1 MARTQEGK
9 SIAISSGFLDELK
22 VHAIM
27 DLSLGSG
34 ALLEA
39 ALSRGIL
46 YHGLCRNRPRMN
58 WPQGIADRASCGLI
72 ATEGSSLLSSE
83 RPAPAEELHAKKASS
98 KKEEKLYCTTCC
110 ALSKEEWQQK
120 RREVYTE
127 KMTKRGYG
135 GSASTTVP
143 AKGVP
148 CGIGFA
154 CNSAVQQSSGD
165 FLCRFDADDVMY
177 PE

>member
-1 MARTQEGK
+1 MRVDAPRGRAGPDGSSWAVARWSLCVHMPMARTQEGK

-83 RPAPAEELHAKKASS
+83 L
-98 KKEEKLYCTTCC
+98 L
-110 ALSKEEWQQK
+110 
-120 RREVYTE
+120 
-127 KMTKRGYG
+127 
-135 GSASTTVP
+135 
-143 AKGVP
+143 
-148 CGIGFA
+148 
-154 CNSAVQQSSGD
+154 
-165 FLCRFDADDVMY
+165 
-177 PE
+177 